1 MADDNNYISYT
12 ITVGGTSSV
21 SQGPILSI
29 VSFSEINKIPYASI
43 SIMDGDSS
51 KQDFELSS
59 GQEFNPGEKVIIEL
73 GYDGKNEVVF
83 SGIIVRHRIKS
94 RDGDPSS
101 LNIEC
106 KHEVLKMCAGNKT
119 AFFETKDDKVILTS
133 LFNDSNVSG
142 NLDLSG
148 EFLSSENSL
157 QFDASNWD
165 YFMLRCEVNAKIVLF
180 DGGDVLVQDPSLL
193 GSAVEIFSYGKD
205 ILEFEFEAD
214 VENQYSNVDGFSWDS
229 DKQKV
234 ITASGKPASFS
245 QLENNGI
252 KLAELGGV
260 LSGETELFHGGE
272 ISEDELT
279 SWANSKTTIA
289 SLNKVK
295 GRIKITGNSSI
306 KLGDIVEIKG
316 VGDKFSGTVL
326 VSAIKHEMNS
336 GGWVTHIQFG
346 LSNSWHSSRKDLNS
360 KGASSLLPSV
370 SGLQIGKV
378 LKIDGDE
385 KHRVQIALPVAG
397 SDVTLWARMVF
408 EDAGNKRG
416 KVFWP
421 EKDDEVIV
429 GFLNSDPRS
438 PVILGSLFSKSNI
451 PPILADETNNEKGI
465 ISREGVKIIINDED
479 KSVNVETPD
488 GNTIIINDKEKSI
501 VLKDQNENS
510 IKLEE
515 SGISIVSSGD
525 INIKA
530 SKGDVNIDGAGD
542 IALKGMNIKNE
553 ANAKFSAAG
562 KGGAELTTSANAII
576 KGSMVQIN

>member
-1 MADDNNYISYT
+1 MADQNNYISYT
-12 ITVGGTSSV
+12 ITAGGTTYV

-29 VSFSEINKIPYASI
+29 VSYSEINKIPYASI

-83 SGIIVRHRIKS
+83 SGIIVRHRIKA
-94 RDGDPSS
+94 RAGDPSS

-106 KHEVLKMCAGNKT
+106 KHAVLKMCSGNKT
-119 AFFETKDDKVILTS
+119 AFFEAKDDKAILTS
-133 LFNDSNVSG
+133 LFNDSNVGGS
-142 NLDLSG
+142 LSLSG
-148 EFLSSENSL
+148 DFLSSEDSL

-165 YFMLRCEVNAKIVLF
+165 YFMLRCEANAKLVLF
-180 DGGDVLVQDPSLL
+180 DAADVLVQDASLE
-193 GSAVEIFSYGKD
+193 GSPVETFNYGQD

-214 VENQYSNVDGFSWDS
+214 AENQYSKVEGFSWDS
-229 DKQKV
+229 DKQEV
-234 ITASGKPASFS
+234 VMASGKPPSFA
-245 QLENNGI
+245 QLENTGI
-252 KLAELGGV
+252 KLSELGGV
-260 LSGETELFHGGE
+260 LSGETELVHGGE
-272 ISEDELT
+272 ISEDELG
-279 SWANSKTTIA
+279 SWAKAKATIA
-289 SLNKVK
+289 SLTKVK
-295 GRIKITGNSSI
+295 GRIKVTGNSSI
-306 KLGDIVEIKG
+306 KLGDLIEIKG
-316 VGDKFSGTVL
+316 VGNKFSGIVL

-360 KGASSLLPSV
+360 MGASSLLPSV

-397 SDVTLWARMVF
+397 SDVIIWARMVF
-408 EDAGNKRG
+408 EDAGNDRG

-438 PVILGSLFSKSNI
+438 PVILGSLFSKSNN
-451 PPILADETNNEKGI
+451 PPILPDETNNEKGI

-479 KSVNVETPD
+479 KSVNIETPE
-488 GNTIIINDKEKSI
+488 GNTIIINDTEKSI
-501 VLKDQNENS
+501 VLQDQNENS

-515 SGISIVSSGD
+515 SGISIVSNGD

-530 SKGDVNIDGAGD
+530 STGDVNIEGSGD
-542 IALKGMNIKNE
+542 IAIKGANIKNE
-553 ANAKFSAAG
+553 ANAKFSAEG
-562 KGGAELTTSANAII
+562 QGGAELTTSGNAVI